1 MSDDTTGFAIRG
13 TFMHAPRREEIEI
26 LEDAVVSVDASGI
39 IDGLYCS
46 GEAGHAEA
54 LAEGRRRGVLTELPE
69 GRFLLPGMVDL
80 HIHAPQWPQLG
91 KCLHLPLEEW
101 LVRYTF
107 PLEARYADSD
117 FAERVYT
124 SLVETL
130 LANGTTTAVYYA
142 TVHLPSTMRLADI
155 CLARGQRAFVGKVAM
170 DDPEQCP
177 DYYRDPS
184 ADAAIAGTRDLISY
198 VRTLPG
204 NENALVRPMITPRF
218 IPSCT
223 DPLLEGLGALA
234 GESGCFVQTH
244 CSEGDWE
251 HAFVLER
258 YGRTDTQ
265 SLDDLGL
272 LRRGTI
278 LGHAILLSGADM
290 DLIGQAGAGISHCP
304 LSNYYF
310 SNAVFPL
317 RAALDKGVQ
326 VGLGTDISGG
336 ASPSLLDTC
345 RHAVNASRALED
357 GVNPALDAAER
368 GRPGSRIDFRT
379 AFWLATAG
387 GRRRSRSSGGALRAR
402 LLLRRDA
409 RRHPPPRQQ
418 PRDMAGCRHPGG
430 CPSEDQS
437 LQRRARRHPEGLGP
451 GAPRLQTRE
460 CRLPGAGGWRAGGTG
475 PRWGVSRH
483 VVFQLP
489 PPGGRP
495 AHRRRGRTG

>member
-1 MSDDTTGFAIRG
+1 MSDETAGFAIRG
-13 TFMHAPRREEIEI
+13 TFMHAPRREEVEI
-26 LEDAVVSVDASGI
+26 LEDAVVSVDAAGSI
-39 IDGLYCS
+39 EGLYRT

-54 LAEGRRRGVLTELPE
+54 LADGRRRGVLTELPE
-69 GRFLLPGMVDL
+69 GRCVLPGMVDL

-107 PLEARYADSD
+107 PLEARYADPV

-142 TVHLPSTMRLADI
+142 TVHLQSTMRLADI

-184 ADAAIAGTRDLISY
+184 AAAAIAGTRDLIAA

-265 SLDDLGL
+265 SLDDFGL

-278 LGHAILLSGADM
+278 LGHGILLSGEDM
-290 DLIGQAGAGISHCP
+290 EMIAEARAGISHCP

-317 RAALDKGVQ
+317 RAALDKGVR

-345 RHAVNASRALED
+345 RHAVSASRALED
-357 GVNPALDAAER
+357 GVNPALDAAGR
-368 GRPGSRIDFRT
+368 GRPGSRVDFRT

-387 GRRRSRSSGGALRAR
+387 GADALDLPVGRFEPGCSFDAMLVDTRRPGRNLVVWPDADSLEDVLQKIVYNAGPDDIRKVWVQGR
-402 LLLRRDA
+402 LVA
-409 RRHPPPRQQ
+409 
-418 PRDMAGCRHPGG
+418 
-430 CPSEDQS
+430 EK
-437 LQRRARRHPEGLGP
+437 
-451 GAPRLQTRE
+451 
-460 CRLPGAGGWRAGGTG
+460 
-475 PRWGVSRH
+475 
-483 VVFQLP
+483 
-489 PPGGRP
+489 
-495 AHRRRGRTG
+495 